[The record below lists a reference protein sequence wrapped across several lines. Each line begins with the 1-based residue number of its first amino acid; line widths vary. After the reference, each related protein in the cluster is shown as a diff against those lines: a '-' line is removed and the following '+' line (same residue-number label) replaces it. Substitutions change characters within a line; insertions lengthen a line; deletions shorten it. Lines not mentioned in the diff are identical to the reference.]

1 MIPTAPGVWSP
12 HQPPSQRSL
21 RLKIQETPTLPTY
34 NVMKILNHSQDS
46 SKPAPPK
53 SPNKERILLVDD
65 DQQHRTCLKTFL
77 ELRGYV
83 CLEAG
88 NGVEGLE
95 VLQEESVSI
104 IITDT
109 KMPEMGGLDF
119 IERVNHDYAQE
130 VLPIFLITAELSHT
144 VRLRAFK
151 NGVNKVFEKPL
162 DFQELCHAVDWVT
175 KFDIPPSTTT
185 KNPSPK

>member
-1 MIPTAPGVWSP
+1 MINFSHPPLKPT
-12 HQPPSQRSL
+12 
-21 RLKIQETPTLPTY
+21 
-34 NVMKILNHSQDS
+34 
-46 SKPAPPK
+46 PPK
-53 SPNKERILLVDD
+53 SLHKERILLVDD
-65 DQQHRTCLKTFL
+65 DRQHRSCLKAFL
-77 ELRGYV
+77 EHQGYE

-95 VLQEESVSI
+95 VLQEEAVSI

-109 KMPEMGGLDF
+109 KMPQMGGLDF
-119 IERVNHDYAQE
+119 IERVNHDYSQE
-130 VLPIFLITAELSHT
+130 ILPIFLISAELSHT

-151 NGVNKVFEKPL
+151 NGVNRVFEKPL

-185 KNPSPK
+185 KSISAK

>member
-1 MIPTAPGVWSP
+1 MIPTAPGIWSP

-21 RLKIQETPTLPTY
+21 RLKIQETPTQPKD
-34 NVMKILNHSQDS
+34 NFMNILNHSQHS
-46 SKPAPPK
+46 SKPTPPK

-65 DQQHRTCLKTFL
+65 DQQHRACLKAFL
-77 ELRGYV
+77 EHRGYV
-83 CLEAG
+83 CVEAG

-95 VLQEESVSI
+95 VLQEEAVSI

-109 KMPEMGGLDF
+109 KMPQMGGLDF
-119 IERVNHDYAQE
+119 IERVNHDYSQE
-130 VLPIFLITAELSHT
+130 ILPIFLITAELSHT

-151 NGVNKVFEKPL
+151 NGVNRVFEKPL

-175 KFDIPPSTTT
+175 KFDIPPSITT
-185 KNPSPK
+185 KSTSAK